1 MSFQQKYSKYQ
12 LKNYKGGAAHHG
24 VGGVAHHNIGDRVR
38 IHTEMGAYRVGVFRI
53 NNNIIEG
60 NNGIGNAF
68 PTIGYIISIKIDLL
82 NNRSYD
88 VLTVAENPDSE
99 FPIKIYYNLPHQK
112 MGYGGEEDLLE
123 AYPFVNDAERDAVL
137 ILNDPTNLP
146 LLNNMIQNNI
156 FTLNNAADQYFF

>member
-12 LKNYKGGAAHHG
+12 LKKYKGGA
-24 VGGVAHHNIGDRVR
+24 VHHNIGDRVR
-38 IHTEMGAYRVGVFRI
+38 IHTEQGAYHVGVFQI
-53 NNNIIEG
+53 NNNVIEG
-60 NNGIGNAF
+60 NRGIGNAF

-88 VLTVAENPDSE
+88 VLTVAERAE

-112 MGYGGEEDLLE
+112 MSYGGETDLLE
-123 AYPFVNDAERDAVL
+123 AYPFVNNSERDAVL